1 MQGRDKQAERK
12 NIVYWGRWGQGWP
25 HRMTKSI
32 ILCPGVLKLCA
43 FLTVAGREGRGDGAV
58 ALGIHRTSILEVGFQ
73 SKISTDNYGGKGH
86 PNQGVGLDMHPN

>member
-12 NIVYWGRWGQGWP
+12 NIVYWGKVGAGVAAPYDEINNCVPRGSQTVCIFNSGGQRG
-25 HRMTKSI
+25 
-32 ILCPGVLKLCA
+32 
-43 FLTVAGREGRGDGAV
+43 EGRRCGG
-58 ALGIHRTSILEVGFQ
+58 LGIHRTSILEVGFQ